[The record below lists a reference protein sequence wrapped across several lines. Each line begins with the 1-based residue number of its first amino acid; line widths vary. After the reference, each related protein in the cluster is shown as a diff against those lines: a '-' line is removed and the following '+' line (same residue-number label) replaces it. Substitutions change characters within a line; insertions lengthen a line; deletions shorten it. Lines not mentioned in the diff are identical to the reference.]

1 LVHKLYLILTVIIIA
16 VVAVAGFVVCS
27 GVLNEKP
34 SFLVTSQTLS
44 GKTGDTI
51 TLNIQISN
59 IGGDAKGVV
68 LTASSPA
75 FNEAVSSKF
84 DAPAH
89 TTVNASCQITVND
102 VESKDYPITLT
113 YTADGNIFGGSSGNV
128 ASNAVFHAIPNLE
141 ITNINWQN
149 DVVGNGDFTYLYFTI
164 KSNTDFAAE
173 NIDFKLTLQP
183 TVANLAVSPSSGQV
197 GIINPKTSTEPIHI
211 AVASYSAQAGAH
223 PLQIKLLQGDYEIAT
238 AMTTVNVAG

>member
-1 LVHKLYLILTVIIIA
+1 LVRKLYLILTVAIIA
-16 VVAVAGFVVCS
+16 VIAIAGLLIFS
-27 GVLNEKP
+27 GMLNEKP

-44 GKTGDTI
+44 GKTGDTV
-51 TLNIQISN
+51 TLTFQISN

-68 LTASSPA
+68 LTASSLA
-75 FNEAVSSKF
+75 FGEVASLKF

-89 TTVNASCQITVND
+89 TTVNASCQVTVND

-113 YTADGNIFGGSSGNV
+113 YTANGNIFGGYSGSV
-128 ASNAVFHAIPNLE
+128 ASSAVFHAIPNLE
-141 ITNINWQN
+141 ITNINWQ
-149 DVVGNGDFTYLYFTI
+149 DTVVGNGGFTLFYFTI
-164 KSNTDFAAE
+164 KSNTDFATE
-173 NIDFKLTLQP
+173 NIDYKLTLQP

-197 GIINPKTSTEPIHI
+197 GVINPKTSTEPIRT

-223 PLQIKLLQGDYEIAT
+223 PLQIKLLQGEYEIAT